1 MITLLAKELTI
12 PVLKLVIVD
21 CMHAVKNLMHWC
33 AKYNLFDYDYRVI
46 RYISH
51 SPQEK
56 EGTHRKKERSKKPRG
71 YCNRLANQVKQ
82 LLGLLGPQV
91 RETASRKIKG
101 PAKAGKEEKKGNPT
115 EK

>member
-1 MITLLAKELTI
+1 VLL
-12 PVLKLVIVD
+12 VG
-21 CMHAVKNLMHWC
+21 